1 MSDPGRLFEQTDSE
15 LERLL
20 LGVGRSEKS
29 SARARAR
36 TLAALG
42 VAAGSSGLAVT
53 AATAAASAGPASASF
68 LGKIT
73 WAKIALGL
81 SALGAVAAGPP
92 VYRAWQR
99 YNVHAP
105 AASPAAV
112 VAAAPIAAAGAP
124 EASPA
129 VNAPATLT
137 RELGALDAIRAALA
151 RGQAP
156 RALEMLDA
164 YARRY
169 PEGRLALEAEILR
182 IDALAR
188 DGRADSARA
197 RAAAFLERHP
207 KSVLAAR
214 ARQYLGE

>member
-1 MSDPGRLFEQTDSE
+1 MSDPGRLFDETDSE

-20 LGVGRSEKS
+20 LEVGRSEKS

-42 VAAGSSGLAVT
+42 VAGSAGLAAT
-53 AATAAASAGPASASF
+53 TATATASAVPASASF
-68 LGKIT
+68 LGKIIT
-73 WAKIALGL
+73 WAKLALGL
-81 SALGAVAAGPP
+81 SALGAVAAAGPP

-99 YNVHAP
+99 HQAP
-105 AASPAAV
+105 SPAAV
-112 VAAAPIAAAGAP
+112 VAAAPSAADAP
-124 EASPA
+124 GASPA

-137 RELGALDAIRAALA
+137 RELDALDAIRAALA
-151 RGQAP
+151 RGEAR
-156 RALEMLDA
+156 RALEMLDT

-169 PEGRLALEAEILR
+169 PQGRLALEAEILR

-188 DGRADSARA
+188 DGRAGSARA
-197 RAAAFLERHP
+197 QAAAFLERHP
-207 KSVLAAR
+207 KSVLAVR